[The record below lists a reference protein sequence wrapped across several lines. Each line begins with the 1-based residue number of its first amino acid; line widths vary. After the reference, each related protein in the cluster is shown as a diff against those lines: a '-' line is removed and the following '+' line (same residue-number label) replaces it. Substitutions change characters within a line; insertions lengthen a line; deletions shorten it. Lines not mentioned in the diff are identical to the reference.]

1 MKRAHLGYAQRSS
14 WVVGGTGP
22 LVLLLAYSQGKMKQQ
37 DKEQL
42 KRSGDQEQVDCKYN
56 AHN

>member
-1 MKRAHLGYAQRSS
+1 MHKRSS

-22 LVLLLAYSQGKMKQQ
+22 LVLPLAYSQGKMKQQ

>member
-1 MKRAHLGYAQRSS
+1 MHKRSS
-14 WVVGGTGP
+14 WVVGGTAP
-22 LVLLLAYSQGKMKQQ
+22 LVLPLAYSQGKMKQQ